1 MAGIGFELKRLFK
14 NKGLFS
20 SMRAYAYSALVS
32 LGPFILCTIIIAAI
46 LIFSSYM
53 NVAYRDRELFIATIV
68 YAFIFSQIISSG
80 FKMVI
85 TRFIADMLYKQKY
98 EYILPSLYGVLSI
111 VIVFAGTAGILFY
124 YRSPLPFAIKLVSYI
139 LYMELIIVF
148 IMMEYLSTIKDYMR
162 IVKSFIFGVIASVCL
177 SYVFLKF
184 TTLNTVFSLIFAM
197 NIGFLIIIAV
207 LMAYLRSFYG
217 KSVRRYFDFLIYFE
231 KYPSLFFISF
241 FYTLGLYSH
250 NFLFWTSRLGVEI
263 GGTYTY
269 APTYDV
275 PTFYAF
281 LSVMPSM
288 VIFIVSI
295 ETSFYEKYR
304 TYYSLITG
312 KGNFSD
318 IENARKDMT
327 RVLWSEIRNIMEL
340 QLFFTLVFIAAGFYV
355 LPRLG
360 LSQLSMDI
368 FNLIAL
374 GAYLNIMVMI
384 VILILL
390 YFENRSGALFVAVI
404 FLLSNAGFTFM
415 TLMYSES
422 LYGVGFFASSIFS
435 LIIALTELSGYLKN
449 INYYTFC
456 SQPVIYK
463 EKIGI
468 FGRMINFFAS
478 RNKA

>member
-124 YRSPLPFAIKLVSYI
+124 YRSPLPFAIKLVSYL

-162 IVKSFIFGVIASVCL
+162 IVKSFIFGVIVSVCL

-184 TTLNTVFSLIFAM
+184 TALNTVFGLIFAM
-197 NIGFLIIIAV
+197 NIGFLLIIAI

-217 KSVRRYFDFLIYFE
+217 RPARRYFDFLIYFE

-263 GGTYTY
+263 GGTYIY

-384 VILILL
+384 IILILL

-435 LIIALTELSGYLKN
+435 LIIALIELSAYLKN

-456 SQPVIYK
+456 RQPVIYK
-463 EKIGI
+463 EKAGI
-468 FGRMINFFAS
+468 FVRMINFFAP

>member
-1 MAGIGFELKRLFK
+1 MAGIGFELKKLFK
-14 NKGLFS
+14 DRGLFS
-20 SMRAYAYSALVS
+20 NIRAYAYSALIS

-53 NVAYRDRELFIATIV
+53 NVAYKDRELFIATIV
-68 YAFIFSQIISSG
+68 YAFIFSQIIASG

-98 EYILPSLYGVLSI
+98 DYILPSLYGILTI
-111 VIVFAGTAGILFY
+111 VIIFAGSAGILFY
-124 YRSPLPFAIKLVSYI
+124 LKSPLPFAIKLISYL

-148 IMMEYLSTIKDYMR
+148 IMVEYLSTIKDYMR
-162 IVKSFIFGVIASVCL
+162 IVKSFIFGVITAVAL

-184 TTLNTVFSLIFAM
+184 TALNSVFGLLLAM
-197 NIGFLIIIAV
+197 NIGFLIIITI

-217 KSVRRYFDFLIYFE
+217 KPAKRYFDFLTYFE
-231 KYPSLFFISF
+231 KYPSLFFVSF

-250 NFLFWTSRLGVEI
+250 NFLFWTSRLGVKI
-263 GGTYTY
+263 GGTYIY

-288 VIFIVSI
+288 VFFVVSI

-318 IENARKDMT
+318 IESARKDMT
-327 RVLWSEIRNIMEL
+327 RVLWSEIRNLMEF

-384 VILILL
+384 IILILL
-390 YFENRSGALFVAVI
+390 YFEDRSGALFVSVT
-404 FLLSNAGFTFM
+404 FLLSNAGFTYL
-415 TLMYSES
+415 TLLYSES
-422 LYGVGFFASSIFS
+422 AYGMGFFTSSIFS
-435 LIIALTELSGYLKN
+435 LIVALVELLVYLKN
-449 INYYTFC
+449 LNYHTFC
-456 SQPVIYK
+456 SQPVICK
-463 EKIGI
+463 EKTGI
-468 FGRMINFFAS
+468 FGRIINFFTS
-478 RNKA
+478 RSKV

>member
-20 SMRAYAYSALVS
+20 SIRAYAYSALVS

-53 NVAYRDRELFIATIV
+53 NIAYRDRELFIATIV

-85 TRFIADMLYKQKY
+85 TRFIADMLYKQKH

-124 YRSPLPFAIKLVSYI
+124 YRSPLPFAVKLVSYL

-162 IVKSFIFGVIASVCL
+162 IVKSFISGVIASVCL

-184 TTLNTVFSLIFAM
+184 TALNTVFSLIFAM
-197 NIGFLIIIAV
+197 NIGFLIIIAI

-217 KSVRRYFDFLIYFE
+217 RPARRYFDFLIYFE

-250 NFLFWTSRLGVEI
+250 NFLFWASRFGVEI

-288 VIFIVSI
+288 VIFIVSV

-318 IENARKDMT
+318 IENARQDMT

-355 LPRLG
+355 LPRFG

-422 LYGVGFFASSIFS
+422 IYGVGFFASSIFS
-435 LIIALTELSGYLKN
+435 LIIALIELSAYLKN

-463 EKIGI
+463 ERIGI
-468 FGRMINFFAS
+468 FGKMINFFAS